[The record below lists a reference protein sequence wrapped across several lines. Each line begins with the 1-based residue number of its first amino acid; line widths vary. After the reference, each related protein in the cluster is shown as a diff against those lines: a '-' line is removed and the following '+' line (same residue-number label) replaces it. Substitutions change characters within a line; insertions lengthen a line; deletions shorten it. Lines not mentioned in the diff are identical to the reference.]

1 MLAANSTEGWSLPL
15 VASKSRVCFPSF
27 SLNYLQQRLF
37 CCSTFRHIQTNTTS
51 SLKMDAQQS
60 SNSVV
65 PKSTAGKDKDLTNS
79 LLEEERSIRNGDQDL
94 LQGEK
99 VDEVLAA
106 KMTIINDVGNQY
118 PRTMNETPN

>member
-1 MLAANSTEGWSLPL
+1 ME
-15 VASKSRVCFPSF
+15 
-27 SLNYLQQRLF
+27 
-37 CCSTFRHIQTNTTS
+37 
-51 SLKMDAQQS
+51 AQQS

-65 PKSTAGKDKDLTNS
+65 SASTAGKDKDLPNS
-79 LLEEERSIRNGDQDL
+79 LLAEARSIRNGDQDL

-118 PRTMNETPN
+118 PRTVHE

>member
-1 MLAANSTEGWSLPL
+1 
-15 VASKSRVCFPSF
+15 
-27 SLNYLQQRLF
+27 
-37 CCSTFRHIQTNTTS
+37 
-51 SLKMDAQQS
+51 MDAQQS

-79 LLEEERSIRNGDQDL
+79 LLAEERSIRNGDQDL

>member
-1 MLAANSTEGWSLPL
+1 
-15 VASKSRVCFPSF
+15 
-27 SLNYLQQRLF
+27 
-37 CCSTFRHIQTNTTS
+37 
-51 SLKMDAQQS
+51 MDAQQS

-65 PKSTAGKDKDLTNS
+65 SASTAGKDKDLPNS
-79 LLEEERSIRNGDQDL
+79 LLAEARSIRNGDQDL

-118 PRTMNETPN
+118 PRTVHE

>member
-1 MLAANSTEGWSLPL
+1 M
-15 VASKSRVCFPSF
+15 
-27 SLNYLQQRLF
+27 
-37 CCSTFRHIQTNTTS
+37 QTNTTS
-51 SLKMDAQQS
+51 SLKMDGQQS

-65 PKSTAGKDKDLTNS
+65 PASTAGKDKDLANS
-79 LLEEERSIRNGDQDL
+79 LLAEERLIRDGNQDL

-118 PRTMNETPN
+118 PRTMNQTPN